1 VTWKI
6 RNPWGE
12 GHDISD
18 DVIPDERDGKDGY
31 TLQEL
36 HNAVWSPSGEEIN
49 GEWFRLADGRKALLM
64 SIDLDFIDD
73 GSMMLKTE
81 EEL

>member
-1 VTWKI
+1 MT
-6 RNPWGE
+6 
-12 GHDISD
+12 D

-36 HNAVWSPSGEEIN
+36 HNAVWMPAKDGKEYN

-81 EEL
+81 EAPHANIRT

>member
-1 VTWKI
+1 MTWKI

-12 GHDISD
+12 HHDISD
-18 DVIPDERDGKDGY
+18 DIIPDEREGKDGY

-36 HNAVWSPSGEEIN
+36 HNAVWSPANDEVN

-64 SIDLDFIDD
+64 SIDLDYIDD

-81 EEL
+81 EE

>member
-1 VTWKI
+1 MTWNI
-6 RNPWGE
+6 RNQE
-12 GHDISD
+12 ADEL
-18 DVIPDERDGKDGY
+18 IPDERETTTVYY

-36 HNAVWSPSGEEIN
+36 HNAVWFPPKDGKEYS

-64 SIDLDFIDD
+64 SIDLDFIED

-81 EEL
+81 EE